1 MCAFVA
7 AASIRVP
14 LGGAGRSCEERGVVA
29 SGMGA
34 VRIVIGLP
42 SVDQARPSSLRAC
55 SGIDQLPENPW
66 IRLPKRSLASR
77 SERRTF
83 GALLVVRLGW
93 ARSWPARAAG
103 DFQPVLC
110 HFYCKHIQ
118 ICSRFEL
125 QQYQDAQVLVKPV
138 PKCRLAAS
146 SFTDSSHLELLDRG
160 IPTAATA

>member
-1 MCAFVA
+1 
-7 AASIRVP
+7 
-14 LGGAGRSCEERGVVA
+14 VVA

-42 SVDQARPSSLRAC
+42 SVDQARPSILRAC

-66 IRLPKRSLASR
+66 IQLPKRSLASR

-83 GALLVVRLGW
+83 DALLVVRLGW